1 MKNDKFTDTKTYI
14 YLEENNQTSF
24 IKIYLFITIRIKLL
38 KIEDFHA
45 KQMLDKMLQL
55 F

>member
-1 MKNDKFTDTKTYI
+1 MASSQIQKHI
-14 YLEENNQTSF
+14 YLEEKIKHHIF

-45 KQMLDKMLQL
+45 KQILEKMSQL